1 MKTTIRI
8 FAFFLAI
15 VLLSALSTPLY
26 AEGSGSSSSTVTAT
40 VIASNS
46 PVYSVAITSTLSAEN
61 LQRTAQNCNHDIPF
75 TIEVSEILTLNDRQI
90 CVIVSGSD
98 GEFVL
103 QNGDGT
109 STLPYQ
115 VFAKANED
123 ESINSG
129 EIFATFTEIGKRE
142 GFVRIDQKNI
152 KEADTYT
159 GNLHFTFTLIEVE

>member
-1 MKTTIRI
+1 MKITVRI
-8 FAFFLAI
+8 FAFFLAV

-40 VIASNS
+40 VIANNS
-46 PVYSVAITSTLSAEN
+46 PVYSVAISSSISAED
-61 LQRTAQNCNHDIPF
+61 LQRTAQSSPRDIPF
-75 TIEVSEILTLNDRQI
+75 TIQVSEILTLNNRQI

-103 QNGDGT
+103 RNGDGT

-115 VFAKANED
+115 VFAKENKNH
-123 ESINSG
+123 SIHSG

-152 KEADTYT
+152 TAADTYT
-159 GNLHFTFTLIEVE
+159 GNLHFTFTLIDVE